1 MSFPF
6 YQQPDHM
13 DCGPTC
19 LRMVAKYHGRPVALE
34 KLRALSA
41 TTRSGSDLHN
51 IAAGAEAI
59 GFRTLGVKVALSK
72 LITEQPL
79 PCVLHW
85 NSNHFVVLHK
95 ITGGH
100 STALRASK
108 PLTLHIADPGHGL
121 LTYTEAEFL
130 EHWIGKGAKRE
141 TKEGIALLLEP
152 TPRLAER
159 DADDEGPPKGFAF
172 LYRYLTPHKKFIGQL
187 AIGLLAASLIQ
198 LLFPFLTQS
207 VVDVGIQRRDLN
219 FIYLVLIAQLFL
231 YLGST
236 AIELVRGWILLH
248 LSTRI
253 NIALISDFFIK

>member
-34 KLRALSA
+34 KLRALSE

-95 ITGGH
+95 ITGGP

-130 EHWIGKGAKRE
+130 EHWMARALNEKPRKALHYCWNPLHGWPNAMPMMKARRRASPSS
-141 TKEGIALLLEP
+141 IATSPLIRSSSDNWP
-152 TPRLAER
+152 S
-159 DADDEGPPKGFAF
+159 AF
-172 LYRYLTPHKKFIGQL
+172 LP
-187 AIGLLAASLIQ
+187 
-198 LLFPFLTQS
+198 P
-207 VVDVGIQRRDLN
+207 V
-219 FIYLVLIAQLFL
+219 
-231 YLGST
+231 
-236 AIELVRGWILLH
+236 
-248 LSTRI
+248 
-253 NIALISDFFIK
+253 